1 MKGSIVLD
9 KYRIIKH
16 SGVSA
21 LISESNSS
29 VIIKIPSDKGK
40 QNNISAKMVFLSV
53 LSYKTLGV
61 VE

>member
-16 SGVSA
+16 SGVSS
-21 LISESNSS
+21 LLSESSSS
-29 VIIKIPSDKGK
+29 VIIKIPSEKGK

>member
-21 LISESNSS
+21 LISESSSS
-29 VIIKIPSDKGK
+29 VRIKNPSEKGK
-40 QNNISAKMVFLSV
+40 QNNVSAKMVFLSV